1 MSIILK
7 KHFEKQSKHFGLLL
21 SIFFFILAVYL
32 IFNKSIFLGQFLLIL
47 SGTFFL
53 VSIAIPKSLSRI
65 TKLWLRFMVAYQ
77 ELNQNQKNKVCISVI
92 EPLSSYKFAS
102 LDDIFYVNDPTSH
115 LKSEYQI
122 IQFPRELA
130 RSLSSCAQ

>member
-21 SIFFFILAVYL
+21 SIFFFILAFYL
-32 IFNKSIFLGQFLLIL
+32 IFIKSIFLGQFLLIL

-65 TKLWLRFMVAYQ
+65 TKLWLRFGDILGRVVSPITLGLIFFILIAPIGMLTRLFGRD
-77 ELNQNQKNKVCISVI
+77 ELLLKKKNKK
-92 EPLSSYKFAS
+92 SYW
-102 LDDIFYVNDPTSH
+102 
-115 LKSEYQI
+115 
-122 IQFPRELA
+122 LA
-130 RSLSSCAQ
+130 RQKTDDKFNSFERQF